1 MQDRAESISCLVYKI
16 LENSDKCQLVF
27 PKTQNDIRNCLLL
40 STTQRYSVHCQ
51 RGEFG
56 LFFFKKTKN
65 KKDGSQ
71 PLKLSHYFVLFCLLL
86 KVTWCLLY
94 LLF

>member
-1 MQDRAESISCLVYKI
+1 MVFFYPQPKDTQFTVIE
-16 LENSDKCQLVF
+16 ENLDYFSLKKQ
-27 PKTQNDIRNCLLL
+27 
-40 STTQRYSVHCQ
+40 
-51 RGEFG
+51 
-56 LFFFKKTKN
+56 KTKN
-65 KKDGSQ
+65 KMDGSQ

>member
-1 MQDRAESISCLVYKI
+1 MTSAIVFFYPQPKDTQFTVREENLDYFSLKKQKI
-16 LENSDKCQLVF
+16 
-27 PKTQNDIRNCLLL
+27 
-40 STTQRYSVHCQ
+40 
-51 RGEFG
+51 
-56 LFFFKKTKN
+56 KN
-65 KKDGSQ
+65 KMDGSQ

>member
-1 MQDRAESISCLVYKI
+1 M
-16 LENSDKCQLVF
+16 VF
-27 PKTQNDIRNCLLL
+27 FYPQPKDTQF
-40 STTQRYSVHCQ
+40 TV

-65 KKDGSQ
+65 KMDGSQ